1 MRRTSALLSLVIAL
15 AMPAA
20 AFGQFPG
27 SGPGGRMGG
36 MGGRGRGGFGRG
48 GGNGAPAA
56 LPSNAEIEQ
65 RDPIVLL
72 MQKRK
77 DLTLADSQFTKLTQI
92 DAALMDRNRPLMAEL
107 DSIRAAGPAV
117 PSGDTTSGERSAGG
131 IDRRGFMGVYR
142 EIERNN
148 DAAVQEALATFTND
162 QQKVASRLLDDQRK
176 EIEKASGGGRFRG
189 LRGPGRGAGGE
200 RGGPPEGDAGL

>member
-1 MRRTSALLSLVIAL
+1 MRRTTTVLSLVIAL
-15 AMPAA
+15 AIPAA

-27 SGPGGRMGG
+27 AGPGGRMGG
-36 MGGRGRGGFGRG
+36 MGRGGGRGGFGR

-56 LPSNAEIEQ
+56 LPTNAEIEQ

-77 DLTLADSQFTKLTQI
+77 ELSLADSQFTKLTQI
-92 DAALMDRNRPLMAEL
+92 DAALMDRNRPLMAQL

-117 PSGDTTSGERSAGG
+117 PAGDTTSAERTPGG

-148 DAAVQEALATFTND
+148 DAAVQEALATFTNG
-162 QQKVASRLLDDQRK
+162 QQKQASKLLDDQRK
-176 EIEKASGGGRFRG
+176 EIEKAMGGDRLRG
-189 LRGPGRGAGGE
+189 LRGPGRGEGGE
-200 RGGPPEGDAGL
+200 RGGPPESDAAR